1 MAPLAAGG
9 ARSPAEM
16 RERVALLS
24 QNLEQIGTDS
34 SCPQPDKSYLTNRL
48 K

>member
-9 ARSPAEM
+9 APPS

-34 SCPQPDKSYLTNRL
+34 SCPQPDKSYLTDRL